1 MKNMFNAKKG
11 NAVRKDADNESTM
24 ALMELKKQTKKR
36 NRMIIGIVL
45 VLLLGVGAMIW
56 RIPGLRGNSDAVQRA
71 SKQMEE
77 NKYTEAIATLTKEID
92 VKKDDPDLYLNRSI
106 VYLTRARKEGGA
118 SKSQDYA
125 RAKEDAEKALKM
137 SGGSISARMQLVRIK
152 TGNRS
157 TTASNSEDEEKVAA
171 RNAYA
176 DFCSENDISQ
186 GQRYAG
192 VGAIDINQDD
202 VPEYLMID
210 THPGTVKIAS
220 YRENKLWKVPLTEDM
235 SNVSL
240 NDPFTL
246 AVSKDSSKIAFSKIT
261 WSGSSMTSG
270 EEVFRVYVYTFDKN
284 SGFKL
289 DESKKIAHENND
301 GLDKKYYKKVLGE
314 GYYTISPNGENTET
328 GKYYQIEFPMRQDD
342 ESDSITMS
350 SDSVYYKYS
359 TYLKSYGINIYNPEE
374 KTYDDWKEA
383 YIDYFSQE
391 ENTSHLMMGTKIAIQ
406 DLNGDGIPEIL
417 AKYDNEGGSISGNGG
432 IIYTFA
438 NHHILTLGEYLYSDP
453 GTDACISKVGE
464 NEYILRGK
472 NGAEDEGSPYNA
484 LPWVDYRVSITSAG
498 FQIKEMVQ
506 QGVEIEDLDIYK
518 PCLINWQMANR
529 KKTTQKEKEMHNE
542 GTDIKWSKRIKNEG
556 SNVSDYIKANL

>member
-1 MKNMFNAKKG
+1 MKNVFNAKKG
-11 NAVRKDADNESTM
+11 NTVRKDADNESTM
-24 ALMELKKQTKKR
+24 ALMKLKKQTKKR

-45 VLLLGVGAMIW
+45 VLLLGMGAMIW

-71 SKQMEE
+71 AKQMEE

-125 RAKEDAEKALKM
+125 RAKEDAEKALEM
-137 SGGSISARMQLVRIK
+137 SGGNISARMQLVRIK

-157 TTASNSEDEEKVAA
+157 TTALNSEDEEKVAA

-186 GQRYAG
+186 GQAYAG
-192 VGAIDINQDD
+192 VGAIDINQDN

-220 YRENKLWKVPLTEDM
+220 YRENKLWEVPLTEDM

-240 NDPFTL
+240 YDPFTL
-246 AVSKDSSKIAFSKIT
+246 AVSKDSSKIAFSKVT
-261 WSGSSMTSG
+261 WGDSSL
-270 EEVFRVYVYTFDKN
+270 VYVYTFDKN

-289 DESKKIAHENND
+289 DESKKIVNENND
-301 GLDKKYYKKVLGE
+301 DFDKKYLKKVLGE

-328 GKYYQIEFPMRQDD
+328 SKYYQIAFPIRQDD
-342 ESDSITMS
+342 ESDSSTMS

-359 TYLKSYGINIYNPEE
+359 TYLKSYGINIYDPEE

-391 ENTSHLMMGTKIAIQ
+391 ENTSRLMMGTKIAIQ

-417 AKYDNEGGSISGNGG
+417 IKYDNEGGSVSGNGG

-438 NHHILTLGEYLYSDP
+438 NHHILTLGERLYSDP

-464 NEYILRGK
+464 NEYILRGQ
-472 NGAEDEGSPYNA
+472 NGAEDEPSFVNTS
-484 LPWVDYRVSITSAG
+484 PWVDYRVSITSAG

-506 QGVEIEDLDIYK
+506 QGVEIEDLDIHK

-529 KKTTQKEKEMHNE
+529 KETTQKEKGMHNE

-556 SNVSDYIKANL
+556 SNVLDYIKANL

>member
-1 MKNMFNAKKG
+1 MKNVFNAKKK

-24 ALMELKKQTKKR
+24 ALMELKKQIKKR

-71 SKQMEE
+71 AKQMEE

-125 RAKEDAEKALKM
+125 RAKEDAEKALEM

-186 GQRYAG
+186 GQAYAG

-220 YRENKLWKVPLTEDM
+220 YRENKLWEVPLTEDM

-240 NDPFTL
+240 YDPFTL
-246 AVSKDSSKIAFSKIT
+246 AVSKDSSKIAFSKVT
-261 WSGSSMTSG
+261 WGDLSL
-270 EEVFRVYVYTFDKN
+270 VYVYTFDKN

-289 DESKKIAHENND
+289 DESKKIVNENND
-301 GLDKKYYKKVLGE
+301 DFDKKYLKKVLGE

-328 GKYYQIEFPMRQDD
+328 GKYYQIAFPIRQDN
-342 ESDSITMS
+342 ESDSSTMS

-359 TYLKSYGINIYNPEE
+359 TYLKSYGINIYDPEE

-391 ENTSHLMMGTKIAIQ
+391 ENTSRLMMGTKIAIQ

-417 AKYDNEGGSISGNGG
+417 IKYDNEGGSVSGNGG

-438 NHHILTLGEYLYSDP
+438 NHHILTLGERLYSDP
-453 GTDACISKVGE
+453 GTSVCISKVGE
-464 NEYILRGK
+464 NEYILRGQ
-472 NGAEDEGSPYNA
+472 NGAEIENSFVNTS
-484 LPWVDYRVSITSAG
+484 PWVDYRVSITSAG

-506 QGVEIEDLDIYK
+506 QGVEIEDLDIHT
-518 PCLINWQMANR
+518 PCLINWQMSNR
-529 KKTTQKEKEMHNE
+529 KETTQKEKEMYNE

>member
-71 SKQMEE
+71 AKQMEE

-176 DFCSENDISQ
+176 DFCSENDIS
-186 GQRYAG
+186 REEYFATAYAYMG
-192 VGAIDINQDD
+192 GIDTNQDD
-202 VPEYLMID
+202 VPEYLMISK
-210 THPGTVKIAS
+210 TPGTVKIAS
-220 YRENKLWKVPLTEDM
+220 YRESKLWEVPLTKTEKLCNQD
-235 SNVSL
+235 SVIS
-240 NDPFTL
+240 L
-246 AVSKDSSKIAFSKIT
+246 AVSKDNSKVTYINSSYNNN
-261 WSGSSMTSG
+261 GSIYYMNT
-270 EEVFRVYVYTFDKN
+270 FNFDKN
-284 SGFKL
+284 EGFVSDQTKTFQGEMEDVTADAEAYL
-289 DESKKIAHENND
+289 KKI
-301 GLDKKYYKKVLGE
+301 LGE
-314 GYYTISPNGENTET
+314 GYYTISPNDENTEVT
-328 GKYYQIEFPMRQDD
+328 KNFSFECSIKHPGEDD
-342 ESDSITMS
+342 LGNQGEA
-350 SDSVYYKYS
+350 YYKYS
-359 TYLKSYGINIYNPEE
+359 TYLKSYGINIYDPEE

-383 YIDYFSQE
+383 YIDYFSNE
-391 ENTSHLMMGTKIAIQ
+391 EHCRAIGRNASVSIQ
-406 DLNGDGIPEIL
+406 DLNEDGIPEIL
-417 AKYDNEGGSISGNGG
+417 IKYDDGEFEKNDGE
-432 IIYTFA
+432 IYTFA
-438 NHHILTLGEYLYSDP
+438 NHRVQSFDP
-453 GTDACISKVGE
+453 GTQWKSEKVECMSKEKDNTIVFRGARFLDNGFNYE
-464 NEYILRGK
+464 FPRVEYRLEVTK
-472 NGAEDEGSPYNA
+472 S
-484 LPWVDYRVSITSAG
+484 G
-498 FQIKEMVQ
+498 FFVKEMVECQ
-506 QGVEIEDLDIYK
+506 FSDEPDESKQF
-518 PCLINWQMANR
+518 INWEIAPYDEVKDRVNELDR
-529 KKTTQKEKEMHNE
+529 IKEN
-542 GTDIKWSKRIKNEG
+542 IKWSKRIKNEG

>member
-1 MKNMFNAKKG
+1 MKNVFNAKKK

-24 ALMELKKQTKKR
+24 ALMELKKQIKKR

-71 SKQMEE
+71 AKQMEE

-125 RAKEDAEKALKM
+125 RAKEDAEKALEM

-186 GQRYAG
+186 GQAYAG

-220 YRENKLWKVPLTEDM
+220 YRENKLWEVPLTEDM

-240 NDPFTL
+240 YDPFTL
-246 AVSKDSSKIAFSKIT
+246 AVSKDSSKIAFSKVT
-261 WSGSSMTSG
+261 WGDLSL
-270 EEVFRVYVYTFDKN
+270 VYVYTFDKN

-289 DESKKIAHENND
+289 DESKKIVNENND
-301 GLDKKYYKKVLGE
+301 DFDKKYLKKVLGE

-328 GKYYQIEFPMRQDD
+328 GKYYQIAFPIRQDD
-342 ESDSITMS
+342 ESDSSTMS

-359 TYLKSYGINIYNPEE
+359 TYLKSYGINIYDPEE

-391 ENTSHLMMGTKIAIQ
+391 ENTSRLMMGTKIAIQ

-417 AKYDNEGGSISGNGG
+417 IKYDNEGGSVSGNGG

-438 NHHILTLGEYLYSDP
+438 NHHILTLGERLYSDP
-453 GTDACISKVGE
+453 GTSVCISKVGE
-464 NEYILRGK
+464 NEYILCGQ
-472 NGAEDEGSPYNA
+472 NGAEDENSFVNTS
-484 LPWVDYRVSITSAG
+484 PWVDYRVSITSAG

-506 QGVEIEDLDIYK
+506 QGVEIEDLDIHT
-518 PCLINWQMANR
+518 PCLINWQMSNR
-529 KKTTQKEKEMHNE
+529 KETTQKEKEMYNE

>member
-71 SKQMEE
+71 AKQMEE

-137 SGGSISARMQLVRIK
+137 SGGSISARVQLVRIR

-157 TTASNSEDEEKVAA
+157 TTASNSEDEEKVSA

-176 DFCSENDISQ
+176 DFCSENDIS
-186 GQRYAG
+186 REMKTAVANAYVG
-192 VGAIDINQDD
+192 VLDANQDD
-202 VPEYLMID
+202 VPEYLVICKR
-210 THPGTVKIAS
+210 PGTVKIAS
-220 YRENKLWKVPLTEDM
+220 YRENKLWEVPLSEDI
-235 SNVSL
+235 SECGL
-240 NDPFTL
+240 GDLFTIG
-246 AVSKDSSKIAFSKIT
+246 VSKDSSKV
-261 WSGSSMTSG
+261 
-270 EEVFRVYVYTFDKN
+270 VFNRNKWTRTDVGDETQVDFMYVYTFDKN

-289 DESKKIAHENND
+289 DESKKIAHESND
-301 GLDKKYYKKVLGE
+301 DLDKKYLKKILGE
-314 GYYTISPNGENTET
+314 GYYTLSSNNENTEVT
-328 GKYYQIEFPMRQDD
+328 KNFSFECSIKHPGEDD
-342 ESDSITMS
+342 LGNQGEA
-350 SDSVYYKYS
+350 YYKYS
-359 TYLKSYGINIYNPEE
+359 TYLKSYGINIYDPEE

-383 YIDYFSQE
+383 YIDYFSNE
-391 ENTSHLMMGTKIAIQ
+391 EHCRAIGRNASVSIQ
-406 DLNGDGIPEIL
+406 DLNEDGIPEIL
-417 AKYDNEGGSISGNGG
+417 IKYDDGEFEKNDGE
-432 IIYTFA
+432 IYTFA
-438 NHHILTLGEYLYSDP
+438 NHRVQSFDP
-453 GTDACISKVGE
+453 GTQWKSEKVECMSKEKDNTIVFRGARFLDNGFNYE
-464 NEYILRGK
+464 FPRVEYRLEVTK
-472 NGAEDEGSPYNA
+472 S
-484 LPWVDYRVSITSAG
+484 G
-498 FQIKEMVQ
+498 FFVKEMVECQ
-506 QGVEIEDLDIYK
+506 FSDEPDESKQF
-518 PCLINWQMANR
+518 INWEIAPYDEVKDRVNELDR
-529 KKTTQKEKEMHNE
+529 IKEN
-542 GTDIKWSKRIKNEG
+542 IKWSKRIKNEG

>member
-1 MKNMFNAKKG
+1 MKNVFNAKKG
-11 NAVRKDADNESTM
+11 NTVRKDADNESTM
-24 ALMELKKQTKKR
+24 ALMKLKKQTKKR

-45 VLLLGVGAMIW
+45 VLLLGMGAMIW

-71 SKQMEE
+71 AKQMEE

-125 RAKEDAEKALKM
+125 RAKEDAEKALEM
-137 SGGSISARMQLVRIK
+137 SGGNISARMQLVRIK
-152 TGNRS
+152 TGNHS
-157 TTASNSEDEEKVAA
+157 TTASNSEDEEKVDA

-176 DFCSENDISQ
+176 DFCSENDILQ
-186 GQRYAG
+186 GQAYAG
-192 VGAIDINQDD
+192 VGAIDINQDN

-220 YRENKLWKVPLTEDM
+220 YRENKLWEVPLTEDM

-240 NDPFTL
+240 YDPFTL
-246 AVSKDSSKIAFSKIT
+246 AVSKDSSKIAFSKVT
-261 WSGSSMTSG
+261 WGDLSL
-270 EEVFRVYVYTFDKN
+270 VYVYTFDKN

-289 DESKKIAHENND
+289 DESKKIVNENND
-301 GLDKKYYKKVLGE
+301 DFDKKYLKKVLGE

-328 GKYYQIEFPMRQDD
+328 GKYYQIAFPIRQDD
-342 ESDSITMS
+342 ESDSSTMS

-359 TYLKSYGINIYNPEE
+359 TYLKSYGINIYDPEE

-391 ENTSHLMMGTKIAIQ
+391 ENTSRLMMGTKIAIQ

-417 AKYDNEGGSISGNGG
+417 IKYDNEGGSVSGNGG

-438 NHHILTLGEYLYSDP
+438 NHHILTLGERLYSDP
-453 GTDACISKVGE
+453 GTSVCISKVGE
-464 NEYILRGK
+464 NEYILRGQ
-472 NGAEDEGSPYNA
+472 NGAEIENSFVNTS
-484 LPWVDYRVSITSAG
+484 PWVDYRVSITSAG

-506 QGVEIEDLDIYK
+506 QGVEIEDLDIHT

-529 KKTTQKEKEMHNE
+529 KETTQKEKEMYNE

>member
-1 MKNMFNAKKG
+1 MKNVFNAKKG
-11 NAVRKDADNESTM
+11 NTVRKDADNESTM
-24 ALMELKKQTKKR
+24 ALMKLKKQTKKR

-45 VLLLGVGAMIW
+45 ALLLGMGAMIW

-71 SKQMEE
+71 AKQMEE

-125 RAKEDAEKALKM
+125 RAKEDAEKALEM
-137 SGGSISARMQLVRIK
+137 SGGNISARMQLVRIK

-157 TTASNSEDEEKVAA
+157 TTALNSEDEEKVAA

-186 GQRYAG
+186 GQAYAG
-192 VGAIDINQDD
+192 VGAIDINQDN

-220 YRENKLWKVPLTEDM
+220 YRENKLWEVPLTEDM

-240 NDPFTL
+240 YDPFTL
-246 AVSKDSSKIAFSKIT
+246 AVSKDSSKIAFSKVT
-261 WSGSSMTSG
+261 WGDSSL
-270 EEVFRVYVYTFDKN
+270 VYVYTFDKN

-289 DESKKIAHENND
+289 DESKKIVNENND
-301 GLDKKYYKKVLGE
+301 DFDKKYLKKVLGE

-328 GKYYQIEFPMRQDD
+328 SKYYQIAFPIRQDD
-342 ESDSITMS
+342 ESDSSTMS

-359 TYLKSYGINIYNPEE
+359 TYLKSYGINIYDPEE

-391 ENTSHLMMGTKIAIQ
+391 ENTSRLMMGTKIAIQ

-417 AKYDNEGGSISGNGG
+417 IKYDNEGGSVSGNGG

-438 NHHILTLGEYLYSDP
+438 NHHILTLGERLYSDP

-464 NEYILRGK
+464 NEYILRGQ
-472 NGAEDEGSPYNA
+472 NGAEDEPSFVNTS
-484 LPWVDYRVSITSAG
+484 PWVDYRVSITSAG

-529 KKTTQKEKEMHNE
+529 KETTQKEKGMHNE
-542 GTDIKWSKRIKNEG
+542 GTDIKWSKRIKNKG
-556 SNVSDYIKANL
+556 SNVLDYIKANL

>member
-176 DFCSENDISQ
+176 DFCSENDIS
-186 GQRYAG
+186 REEYFATAYAY
-192 VGAIDINQDD
+192 VGGIDTNQDD
-202 VPEYLMID
+202 VPEYLMISK
-210 THPGTVKIAS
+210 TPGTVKIAS
-220 YRENKLWKVPLTEDM
+220 YRESKLWEVPLTKTEKLCNQD
-235 SNVSL
+235 SVIS
-240 NDPFTL
+240 L
-246 AVSKDSSKIAFSKIT
+246 AVSKDNSKVTYINSSYNNN
-261 WSGSSMTSG
+261 GSIYYMNT
-270 EEVFRVYVYTFDKN
+270 FNFDKN
-284 SGFKL
+284 EGFVSDQTKTFQGEMEDVTADAEAYL
-289 DESKKIAHENND
+289 KKI
-301 GLDKKYYKKVLGE
+301 LGE
-314 GYYTISPNGENTET
+314 GYYTISPNDENTEVT
-328 GKYYQIEFPMRQDD
+328 KNFSFECSTKHSGEDDLGKQGEA
-342 ESDSITMS
+342 
-350 SDSVYYKYS
+350 YYKYS

>member
-1 MKNMFNAKKG
+1 MKNVFNAKKK

-71 SKQMEE
+71 AKQMEE

-125 RAKEDAEKALKM
+125 RAKEDAEKALEM

-186 GQRYAG
+186 GQAYAG

-220 YRENKLWKVPLTEDM
+220 YRENKLWEVPLTEDM

-240 NDPFTL
+240 YDPFTL
-246 AVSKDSSKIAFSKIT
+246 AVSKDSSKIAFSKVT
-261 WSGSSMTSG
+261 WGDLSL
-270 EEVFRVYVYTFDKN
+270 VYVYTFDKN

-289 DESKKIAHENND
+289 DESKKIVNENND
-301 GLDKKYYKKVLGE
+301 DFDKKYLKKVLGE

-328 GKYYQIEFPMRQDD
+328 GKYYQIAFPIRQDD
-342 ESDSITMS
+342 ESDSSTMS

-359 TYLKSYGINIYNPEE
+359 TYLKSYGINIYDPEE

-391 ENTSHLMMGTKIAIQ
+391 ENTSRLMMGTKIAIQ

-417 AKYDNEGGSISGNGG
+417 IKYDNEGGSVSGNGG

-438 NHHILTLGEYLYSDP
+438 NHHILTLGERLYSDP
-453 GTDACISKVGE
+453 GTSVCISKVGE
-464 NEYILRGK
+464 NEYILRGQ
-472 NGAEDEGSPYNA
+472 NGAEIENSFVNTS
-484 LPWVDYRVSITSAG
+484 PWVDYRVSITSAG

-506 QGVEIEDLDIYK
+506 QGVEIEDLDIHT

-529 KKTTQKEKEMHNE
+529 KETTQKEKEMYNE

>member
-1 MKNMFNAKKG
+1 MKNVFNAKKK
-11 NAVRKDADNESTM
+11 NTVRKDADNESTM
-24 ALMELKKQTKKR
+24 ALMELKKQIKKR

-71 SKQMEE
+71 AKQMEE

-125 RAKEDAEKALKM
+125 RAKEDAEKALEM

-186 GQRYAG
+186 GQAYAG

-202 VPEYLMID
+202 VLEYLMID

-220 YRENKLWKVPLTEDM
+220 YRENKLWEVPLTEDM

-240 NDPFTL
+240 CDPFTL
-246 AVSKDSSKIAFSKIT
+246 AVSKDSSKIAFSKVT
-261 WSGSSMTSG
+261 WGDLSL
-270 EEVFRVYVYTFDKN
+270 VYVYTFDKN

-289 DESKKIAHENND
+289 DESKKIVNENND
-301 GLDKKYYKKVLGE
+301 DFDKKYLKKVLGE

-328 GKYYQIEFPMRQDD
+328 GKYYQIAFPIRQDD
-342 ESDSITMS
+342 ESDSSTMS

-359 TYLKSYGINIYNPEE
+359 TYLKSYGINIYDPEE

-391 ENTSHLMMGTKIAIQ
+391 ENTSRLMMGTKIAIQ

-417 AKYDNEGGSISGNGG
+417 IKYDNEGGSVSGNGG

-438 NHHILTLGEYLYSDP
+438 NHHILTLGERLYSDP
-453 GTDACISKVGE
+453 GTSVCISKVGE
-464 NEYILRGK
+464 NEYILRGQ
-472 NGAEDEGSPYNA
+472 NGAEIENSFVNTS
-484 LPWVDYRVSITSAG
+484 PWVDYRVSITSAG

-506 QGVEIEDLDIYK
+506 QGVEIEDLDIHT
-518 PCLINWQMANR
+518 PCLINWQMSNR
-529 KKTTQKEKEMHNE
+529 KETTQKEKEMYNE

>member
-1 MKNMFNAKKG
+1 MKNVFNAKKG
-11 NAVRKDADNESTM
+11 NTVRKDADNESTM
-24 ALMELKKQTKKR
+24 ALMKLKKQTKKR

-45 VLLLGVGAMIW
+45 VLLLGMGAMIW

-71 SKQMEE
+71 AKQMEE

-125 RAKEDAEKALKM
+125 RAKEDAEKALEM
-137 SGGSISARMQLVRIK
+137 SGGNISARMQLVRIK

-157 TTASNSEDEEKVAA
+157 TTALNSEDEEKVAA

-186 GQRYAG
+186 GQAYAG
-192 VGAIDINQDD
+192 VGAIDINQDN

-220 YRENKLWKVPLTEDM
+220 YRENKLWEVPLTEDM

-240 NDPFTL
+240 YDPFTL
-246 AVSKDSSKIAFSKIT
+246 AVSKDSSKIAFSKVT
-261 WSGSSMTSG
+261 WGDSSL
-270 EEVFRVYVYTFDKN
+270 VYVYTFDKN

-289 DESKKIAHENND
+289 DESKKIVNENND
-301 GLDKKYYKKVLGE
+301 DFDKKYLKKVLGE

-328 GKYYQIEFPMRQDD
+328 SKYYQIAFPIRQDD
-342 ESDSITMS
+342 ESDSSTMS

-359 TYLKSYGINIYNPEE
+359 TYLKSYGINIYDPEE

-391 ENTSHLMMGTKIAIQ
+391 ENTSRLMMGTKIAIQ

-417 AKYDNEGGSISGNGG
+417 IKYDNEGGSVSGNGG

-438 NHHILTLGEYLYSDP
+438 NHHILTLGERLYSDP

-464 NEYILRGK
+464 NEYILRGQ
-472 NGAEDEGSPYNA
+472 NGAEDEPSFVNTS
-484 LPWVDYRVSITSAG
+484 PWVDYRVSITSAG

-529 KKTTQKEKEMHNE
+529 KETTQKEKGMHNE

-556 SNVSDYIKANL
+556 SNVLDYIKANL

>member
-1 MKNMFNAKKG
+1 MKNVFNAKKK

-24 ALMELKKQTKKR
+24 ALMELKKQIKKR

-71 SKQMEE
+71 AKQMEE

-125 RAKEDAEKALKM
+125 RAKEDAEKALEM

-186 GQRYAG
+186 GQAYAG

-220 YRENKLWKVPLTEDM
+220 YRENKLWEVPLTEDM

-240 NDPFTL
+240 CDPFTL
-246 AVSKDSSKIAFSKIT
+246 AVSKDSSKIAFSKVT
-261 WSGSSMTSG
+261 WGDLSL
-270 EEVFRVYVYTFDKN
+270 VYVYTFDKN

-289 DESKKIAHENND
+289 DESKKIVNENND
-301 GLDKKYYKKVLGE
+301 DFDKKHLKKVLGE

-328 GKYYQIEFPMRQDD
+328 GKYYQIAFPIRQDD
-342 ESDSITMS
+342 ESDSSTMS

-359 TYLKSYGINIYNPEE
+359 TYLKSYGINIYDPEE

-391 ENTSHLMMGTKIAIQ
+391 ENTSRLMMGTKIAIQ

-417 AKYDNEGGSISGNGG
+417 IKYDNEGGSVSGNGG

-438 NHHILTLGEYLYSDP
+438 NHHILTLGERLYSDP
-453 GTDACISKVGE
+453 GTSVCISKVGK
-464 NEYILRGK
+464 NEYILRGQ
-472 NGAEDEGSPYNA
+472 NGAEIENSFVNTS
-484 LPWVDYRVSITSAG
+484 PWVDYRVSITSAG

-506 QGVEIEDLDIYK
+506 QGVEIEDLDIHT
-518 PCLINWQMANR
+518 PCLINWQMSNR
-529 KKTTQKEKEMHNE
+529 KETTQKEKEMYNE
-542 GTDIKWSKRIKNEG
+542 GTDIKWSKRIKNEE

>member
-1 MKNMFNAKKG
+1 MKNVFNAKKG

-71 SKQMEE
+71 AKQMEE

-118 SKSQDYA
+118 SKSQDYV

-186 GQRYAG
+186 GQAYAG

-220 YRENKLWKVPLTEDM
+220 YRENKLWEVPLTEDM

-240 NDPFTL
+240 YDPFTL
-246 AVSKDSSKIAFSKIT
+246 AVSKDSSKIAFSKVT
-261 WSGSSMTSG
+261 WGDLSL
-270 EEVFRVYVYTFDKN
+270 VYVYTFDKN

-289 DESKKIAHENND
+289 DESKKIVNENND
-301 GLDKKYYKKVLGE
+301 DFDKKYLKKVLGE

-328 GKYYQIEFPMRQDD
+328 GKYYQIAFPIRQDD
-342 ESDSITMS
+342 ESDSSTMS

-359 TYLKSYGINIYNPEE
+359 TYLKSYGINIYDPEE

-391 ENTSHLMMGTKIAIQ
+391 ENTSRLMMGTKIAIQ

-417 AKYDNEGGSISGNGG
+417 IKYDNEGGSVSGNGG

-438 NHHILTLGEYLYSDP
+438 NHHILTLGERLYSDP
-453 GTDACISKVGE
+453 GTSVCISKVGE
-464 NEYILRGK
+464 NEYILRGQ
-472 NGAEDEGSPYNA
+472 NGAEIENSFVNTS
-484 LPWVDYRVSITSAG
+484 PWVDYRVSITSAG

-506 QGVEIEDLDIYK
+506 QGVEIEDLDIHT
-518 PCLINWQMANR
+518 PCLINWQMSNR
-529 KKTTQKEKEMHNE
+529 KETTQKEKEMYNE

>member
-71 SKQMEE
+71 AKQMEE

-92 VKKDDPDLYLNRSI
+92 VKKDNPDLYLNRSI

-176 DFCSENDISQ
+176 DFCSENDIS
-186 GQRYAG
+186 REEYFATAYAY
-192 VGAIDINQDD
+192 VGGIDTNQDD
-202 VPEYLMID
+202 VPEYLMISK
-210 THPGTVKIAS
+210 TPGTVKIAS
-220 YRENKLWKVPLTEDM
+220 YRESKLWEVPLTKTEKLCNQD
-235 SNVSL
+235 SVIS
-240 NDPFTL
+240 L
-246 AVSKDSSKIAFSKIT
+246 AVSKDNSKVTYINSSYNNN
-261 WSGSSMTSG
+261 GSIYYMNT
-270 EEVFRVYVYTFDKN
+270 FNFDKN
-284 SGFKL
+284 EGFVSDQTKTFQGEMEDVTADAEAYL
-289 DESKKIAHENND
+289 KKI
-301 GLDKKYYKKVLGE
+301 LGE
-314 GYYTISPNGENTET
+314 GYYTISPNDENTEVT
-328 GKYYQIEFPMRQDD
+328 KNFSFECSIKHPGEDD
-342 ESDSITMS
+342 LGNQGEA
-350 SDSVYYKYS
+350 YYKYS
-359 TYLKSYGINIYNPEE
+359 TYLKSYGINIYDPEE

-383 YIDYFSQE
+383 YIDYFSNE
-391 ENTSHLMMGTKIAIQ
+391 EHCRAIGRNASVSIQ
-406 DLNGDGIPEIL
+406 DLNEDGIPEIL
-417 AKYDNEGGSISGNGG
+417 IKYDDGEFEKNDGE
-432 IIYTFA
+432 IYTFA
-438 NHHILTLGEYLYSDP
+438 NHRVQSFDP
-453 GTDACISKVGE
+453 GTQWKSEKVECMSKEKDNTIVFRGARFLDNGFNYE
-464 NEYILRGK
+464 FPRVEYRLEVTK
-472 NGAEDEGSPYNA
+472 S
-484 LPWVDYRVSITSAG
+484 G
-498 FQIKEMVQ
+498 FFVKEMVECQ
-506 QGVEIEDLDIYK
+506 FSDEPDESKQF
-518 PCLINWQMANR
+518 INWEIAPYDEVKDRVNELDR
-529 KKTTQKEKEMHNE
+529 IKEN
-542 GTDIKWSKRIKNEG
+542 IKWSKRIKNEG

>member
-1 MKNMFNAKKG
+1 MKNVFNAKKK

-24 ALMELKKQTKKR
+24 ALMELKKQIKKR

-45 VLLLGVGAMIW
+45 VLLLGVGAIIW

-71 SKQMEE
+71 AKQMEE

-125 RAKEDAEKALKM
+125 RAKEDAEKALEM

-186 GQRYAG
+186 GQAYAG

-220 YRENKLWKVPLTEDM
+220 YRENKLWEVPLTEDM

-240 NDPFTL
+240 YDPFTL
-246 AVSKDSSKIAFSKIT
+246 AVSKDSSKIAFSKVT
-261 WSGSSMTSG
+261 WGDLSL
-270 EEVFRVYVYTFDKN
+270 VYVYTFDKN

-289 DESKKIAHENND
+289 DESKKIVNENND
-301 GLDKKYYKKVLGE
+301 DFDKKYLKKVLGE

-328 GKYYQIEFPMRQDD
+328 GKYYQIAFPIRQDD
-342 ESDSITMS
+342 ESDSSTMS

-359 TYLKSYGINIYNPEE
+359 TYLKSYGINIYDPEE

-391 ENTSHLMMGTKIAIQ
+391 ENTSRLMMGTKIAIQ

-417 AKYDNEGGSISGNGG
+417 IKYDNEGGSVSGNGG

-438 NHHILTLGEYLYSDP
+438 NHHILTLGERLYSDP
-453 GTDACISKVGE
+453 GTSVCISKVGE
-464 NEYILRGK
+464 NEYILCGQ
-472 NGAEDEGSPYNA
+472 NGAEDENSFVNTS
-484 LPWVDYRVSITSAG
+484 PWVDYRVSITPAG

-506 QGVEIEDLDIYK
+506 QGVEIEDLDIHT
-518 PCLINWQMANR
+518 PSLINWQMANR
-529 KKTTQKEKEMHNE
+529 KETTQKEKEMHNE

-556 SNVSDYIKANL
+556 SNVLDYIKANL

>member
-1 MKNMFNAKKG
+1 MKNVFNAKKG
-11 NAVRKDADNESTM
+11 NTVRKDADNESTM
-24 ALMELKKQTKKR
+24 ALMKLKKQTKKR

-45 VLLLGVGAMIW
+45 VLLLGMGAMIW

-71 SKQMEE
+71 AKQMEE

-125 RAKEDAEKALKM
+125 RAKEDAEKALEM
-137 SGGSISARMQLVRIK
+137 SGGNISARMQLVRIK
-152 TGNRS
+152 TGNHS

-176 DFCSENDISQ
+176 DFCSENDILQ
-186 GQRYAG
+186 GQAYAG
-192 VGAIDINQDD
+192 VGAIDINQDN

-220 YRENKLWKVPLTEDM
+220 YRENKLWEVPLTEDM

-240 NDPFTL
+240 YDPFTL
-246 AVSKDSSKIAFSKIT
+246 AVSKDSSKIAFSKVT
-261 WSGSSMTSG
+261 WGDLSL
-270 EEVFRVYVYTFDKN
+270 VYVYTFDKN

-289 DESKKIAHENND
+289 DESKKIVNENND
-301 GLDKKYYKKVLGE
+301 DFDKKYLKKVLGE

-328 GKYYQIEFPMRQDD
+328 GKYYQIAFPIRQDD
-342 ESDSITMS
+342 ESDSSTMS

-359 TYLKSYGINIYNPEE
+359 TYLKSYGINIYDPEE

-391 ENTSHLMMGTKIAIQ
+391 ENTSRLMMGTKIAIQ

-417 AKYDNEGGSISGNGG
+417 IKYDNEGGSVSGNGG

-438 NHHILTLGEYLYSDP
+438 NHHILTLGERLYSDP
-453 GTDACISKVGE
+453 GTSVCISKVGE
-464 NEYILRGK
+464 NEYILRGQ
-472 NGAEDEGSPYNA
+472 NGAEIENSFVNTSPWA
-484 LPWVDYRVSITSAG
+484 DYRVSITSAG

-506 QGVEIEDLDIYK
+506 QGVEIEDLDIHT
-518 PCLINWQMANR
+518 PCLINWQMSNR
-529 KKTTQKEKEMHNE
+529 KETTQKEKEMYNE

>member
-1 MKNMFNAKKG
+1 MKNVFNAKKK
-11 NAVRKDADNESTM
+11 NDVRKDADNESTM

-71 SKQMEE
+71 AKQMEE

-125 RAKEDAEKALKM
+125 RAKEDAEKTLEM
-137 SGGSISARMQLVRIK
+137 SGGNISARMQLVRIK
-152 TGNRS
+152 TGNHS

-176 DFCSENDISQ
+176 DFCSENDILQ
-186 GQRYAG
+186 GQAYAG
-192 VGAIDINQDD
+192 VGAIDINQDN

-220 YRENKLWKVPLTEDM
+220 YRENKLWEVPLTEDM

-240 NDPFTL
+240 YDPFTL
-246 AVSKDSSKIAFSKIT
+246 AVSKDSSKIAFSKVT
-261 WSGSSMTSG
+261 WGDLSL
-270 EEVFRVYVYTFDKN
+270 VYVYTFDKN

-289 DESKKIAHENND
+289 DESKKIVNENND
-301 GLDKKYYKKVLGE
+301 DFDKKYLKKVLGE

-328 GKYYQIEFPMRQDD
+328 GKYYQIAFPIRQDD
-342 ESDSITMS
+342 ESDSSTMS

-359 TYLKSYGINIYNPEE
+359 TYLKSYGINIYDPEE

-391 ENTSHLMMGTKIAIQ
+391 ENTSRLMMGTKIAIQ

-417 AKYDNEGGSISGNGG
+417 IKYDNEGGSVSGNGG

-438 NHHILTLGEYLYSDP
+438 NHHILTLGERLYSDP
-453 GTDACISKVGE
+453 GTSVCISKVGE
-464 NEYILRGK
+464 NEYILRGQ
-472 NGAEDEGSPYNA
+472 NGAEIENSFVNTS
-484 LPWVDYRVSITSAG
+484 PWVDYRISITSAG

-506 QGVEIEDLDIYK
+506 QGVEIEDLDIHT
-518 PCLINWQMANR
+518 PCLINWQMSNR
-529 KKTTQKEKEMHNE
+529 KETTQKEKEMYNE

>member
-71 SKQMEE
+71 AKQMEE

-176 DFCSENDISQ
+176 DFCSENDIS
-186 GQRYAG
+186 REEYFATAYAY
-192 VGAIDINQDD
+192 VGGIDTNQDD
-202 VPEYLMID
+202 VPEYLMISK
-210 THPGTVKIAS
+210 TPGTVKIAS
-220 YRENKLWKVPLTEDM
+220 YRESKLWEVPLTKTEKLCNQD
-235 SNVSL
+235 SVIS
-240 NDPFTL
+240 L
-246 AVSKDSSKIAFSKIT
+246 AVSKDNSKVTYINSSYNNN
-261 WSGSSMTSG
+261 GSIYYMNT
-270 EEVFRVYVYTFDKN
+270 FNFDKN
-284 SGFKL
+284 EGFVSDQTKTFQGEMEDVTADAEAYL
-289 DESKKIAHENND
+289 KKI
-301 GLDKKYYKKVLGE
+301 LGE
-314 GYYTISPNGENTET
+314 GYYTISPNDENTEVT
-328 GKYYQIEFPMRQDD
+328 KNFSFECSIKHPGEDD
-342 ESDSITMS
+342 LGNQGEA
-350 SDSVYYKYS
+350 YYKYS

-383 YIDYFSQE
+383 YIDYFSNE
-391 ENTSHLMMGTKIAIQ
+391 EHCRAIGRNASVSIQ
-406 DLNGDGIPEIL
+406 DLNEDGIPEIL
-417 AKYDNEGGSISGNGG
+417 IKYDDGEFEKNDGE
-432 IIYTFA
+432 IYTFA
-438 NHHILTLGEYLYSDP
+438 NHRVQSFDP
-453 GTDACISKVGE
+453 GTQWKSEKVECMSKEKDNTIVFRGARFLDNGFNYE
-464 NEYILRGK
+464 FPRVEYRLEVTK
-472 NGAEDEGSPYNA
+472 S
-484 LPWVDYRVSITSAG
+484 G
-498 FQIKEMVQ
+498 FFVKEMVECQ
-506 QGVEIEDLDIYK
+506 FSDEPDESKQF
-518 PCLINWQMANR
+518 INWEIAPYDEVKDRVNELDR
-529 KKTTQKEKEMHNE
+529 IKEN
-542 GTDIKWSKRIKNEG
+542 IKWSKRIKNEG

>member
-71 SKQMEE
+71 AKQMEE

-176 DFCSENDISQ
+176 DFCSENDIS
-186 GQRYAG
+186 REEYFATAYAY
-192 VGAIDINQDD
+192 VGGIDTNQDD
-202 VPEYLMID
+202 VPEYLMISK
-210 THPGTVKIAS
+210 TPGTVKIAS
-220 YRENKLWKVPLTEDM
+220 YRESKLWEVPLTKTEKLCNQD
-235 SNVSL
+235 SVIS
-240 NDPFTL
+240 L
-246 AVSKDSSKIAFSKIT
+246 AVSKDNSKVTYINSSYNNN
-261 WSGSSMTSG
+261 GSIYYMNT
-270 EEVFRVYVYTFDKN
+270 FNFDKN
-284 SGFKL
+284 EGFVSDQTKTFQGEMEDVTADAEAYL
-289 DESKKIAHENND
+289 KKI
-301 GLDKKYYKKVLGE
+301 LGE
-314 GYYTISPNGENTET
+314 GYYTISPNDENTEVT
-328 GKYYQIEFPMRQDD
+328 KNFSFECSTKHSGEDDLGKQGEA
-342 ESDSITMS
+342 
-350 SDSVYYKYS
+350 YYKYS
-359 TYLKSYGINIYNPEE
+359 TYLKSYGINIYDPEE

-383 YIDYFSQE
+383 YIDYFSNE
-391 ENTSHLMMGTKIAIQ
+391 EHCRAIGRNASVSIQ
-406 DLNGDGIPEIL
+406 DLNEDGIPEIL
-417 AKYDNEGGSISGNGG
+417 IKYDDGEFEKNDGE
-432 IIYTFA
+432 IYTFA
-438 NHHILTLGEYLYSDP
+438 NHRVQSFDP
-453 GTDACISKVGE
+453 GTQWKSEKVECMSKEKDNTIVFRGARFLDNGFNYE
-464 NEYILRGK
+464 FPRVEYRLEVTK
-472 NGAEDEGSPYNA
+472 S
-484 LPWVDYRVSITSAG
+484 G
-498 FQIKEMVQ
+498 FFVKEMVECQ
-506 QGVEIEDLDIYK
+506 FSDEPDESKQF
-518 PCLINWQMANR
+518 INWEIAPYDEVKDRVNELDR
-529 KKTTQKEKEMHNE
+529 IKEN
-542 GTDIKWSKRIKNEG
+542 IKWSKRIKNEG

>member
-1 MKNMFNAKKG
+1 
-11 NAVRKDADNESTM
+11 
-24 ALMELKKQTKKR
+24 
-36 NRMIIGIVL
+36 MIIGIVL

-71 SKQMEE
+71 AKQMEE

-137 SGGSISARMQLVRIK
+137 SGGSISAKMQLVRIK

-186 GQRYAG
+186 GQSYAG

-261 WSGSSMTSG
+261 WGDLSL
-270 EEVFRVYVYTFDKN
+270 VYVYTFDKN

-289 DESKKIAHENND
+289 DESKKIVNENND
-301 GLDKKYYKKVLGE
+301 DFDKKYLKKVLGE

-328 GKYYQIEFPMRQDD
+328 GKYYQIAFPIRQDD
-342 ESDSITMS
+342 ESDSSTMS

-359 TYLKSYGINIYNPEE
+359 TYLKSYGINIYDPEE

-391 ENTSHLMMGTKIAIQ
+391 ENTSRLMMGTKIAIQ

-417 AKYDNEGGSISGNGG
+417 IKYDNEGGSVSGNGG

-438 NHHILTLGEYLYSDP
+438 NHHILTLGERLYSDP
-453 GTDACISKVGE
+453 GTSVCISKVGE
-464 NEYILRGK
+464 NEYILRGQ
-472 NGAEDEGSPYNA
+472 NGAEIENSFVNTS
-484 LPWVDYRVSITSAG
+484 PWVDYRVSITSAG

-506 QGVEIEDLDIYK
+506 QGVEIEDLDIHT
-518 PCLINWQMANR
+518 PCLINWQMSNR
-529 KKTTQKEKEMHNE
+529 KETTQKEKEMYNE

>member
-1 MKNMFNAKKG
+1 MKNVFNAKKG
-11 NAVRKDADNESTM
+11 NTVRKDADNESTM
-24 ALMELKKQTKKR
+24 ALMKLKKQTKKR

-45 VLLLGVGAMIW
+45 ALLLGMGAMIW

-71 SKQMEE
+71 AKQMEE

-125 RAKEDAEKALKM
+125 RAKEDAEKALEM
-137 SGGSISARMQLVRIK
+137 SGGNISARMQLVRIK

-157 TTASNSEDEEKVAA
+157 TTALNSEDEEKVAA

-186 GQRYAG
+186 GQAYAG
-192 VGAIDINQDD
+192 VGAIDINQDN

-220 YRENKLWKVPLTEDM
+220 YRENKLWEVPLTEDM

-240 NDPFTL
+240 YDPFTL
-246 AVSKDSSKIAFSKIT
+246 AVSKDSSKIAFSKVT
-261 WSGSSMTSG
+261 WGDSSL
-270 EEVFRVYVYTFDKN
+270 VYVYTFDKN

-289 DESKKIAHENND
+289 DESKKIVNENND
-301 GLDKKYYKKVLGE
+301 DFDKKYLKKVLGE

-328 GKYYQIEFPMRQDD
+328 SKYYQIAFPIRQDD
-342 ESDSITMS
+342 ESDSSTMS

-359 TYLKSYGINIYNPEE
+359 TYLKSYGINIYDPEE

-391 ENTSHLMMGTKIAIQ
+391 ENTSRLMMGTKIAIQ

-417 AKYDNEGGSISGNGG
+417 IKYDNEGGSVSGNGG

-438 NHHILTLGEYLYSDP
+438 NHHILTLGERLYSDP

-464 NEYILRGK
+464 NEYILRGQ
-472 NGAEDEGSPYNA
+472 NGAEDEPSFVNTS
-484 LPWVDYRVSITSAG
+484 PWVDYRVSITSAG

-529 KKTTQKEKEMHNE
+529 KETTQKEKGMHNE

-556 SNVSDYIKANL
+556 SNVLDYIKANL

>member
-1 MKNMFNAKKG
+1 MKNVFNAKKK

-24 ALMELKKQTKKR
+24 ALMELKKQIKKR

-71 SKQMEE
+71 AKQMEE

-125 RAKEDAEKALKM
+125 RAKEDAEKALEM

-186 GQRYAG
+186 GQAYAG

-220 YRENKLWKVPLTEDM
+220 YRENKLWEVPLTEDM

-240 NDPFTL
+240 YDPFTL
-246 AVSKDSSKIAFSKIT
+246 AVSKDSSKIAFSKVT
-261 WSGSSMTSG
+261 WGDLSL
-270 EEVFRVYVYTFDKN
+270 VYVYTFDKN

-289 DESKKIAHENND
+289 DESKKIVNENND
-301 GLDKKYYKKVLGE
+301 DFDKKYLKKVLGE

-328 GKYYQIEFPMRQDD
+328 GKYYQIAFPIRQDD
-342 ESDSITMS
+342 ESDSSTMS

-359 TYLKSYGINIYNPEE
+359 TYLKSYGINIYDPEE

-391 ENTSHLMMGTKIAIQ
+391 ENTSRLMMGTKIAIQ

-417 AKYDNEGGSISGNGG
+417 IKYDNEGGSVSGNGR

-438 NHHILTLGEYLYSDP
+438 NHHILTLGERLYSDP
-453 GTDACISKVGE
+453 GTSVCISKVGE
-464 NEYILRGK
+464 NEYILRGQ
-472 NGAEDEGSPYNA
+472 NGAEIENSFVNTS
-484 LPWVDYRVSITSAG
+484 PWVDYRVSITSAG

-506 QGVEIEDLDIYK
+506 QGVEIEDLDIHT
-518 PCLINWQMANR
+518 PCLINWQMSNR
-529 KKTTQKEKEMHNE
+529 KETTQKEKEMYNE

>member
-1 MKNMFNAKKG
+1 MKNVFNAKKK

-24 ALMELKKQTKKR
+24 ALMELKKQIKKR

-71 SKQMEE
+71 AKQMEE

-125 RAKEDAEKALKM
+125 RAKEDAEKALEM

-186 GQRYAG
+186 GQAYAG

-220 YRENKLWKVPLTEDM
+220 YRENKLWEVPLTEDM

-240 NDPFTL
+240 CDPFTL
-246 AVSKDSSKIAFSKIT
+246 AVSKDSSKIAFSKVT
-261 WSGSSMTSG
+261 WGDLSL
-270 EEVFRVYVYTFDKN
+270 VYVYTFDKN

-289 DESKKIAHENND
+289 DESKKIVNENND
-301 GLDKKYYKKVLGE
+301 DFDKKYLKKVLGE

-328 GKYYQIEFPMRQDD
+328 GKYYQIAFPIRQDD
-342 ESDSITMS
+342 ESDSSTMS

-359 TYLKSYGINIYNPEE
+359 TYLKSYGINIYDPEE

-391 ENTSHLMMGTKIAIQ
+391 ENTSRLMMGTKIAIQ

-417 AKYDNEGGSISGNGG
+417 IKYDNEGGSVSGNGG

-438 NHHILTLGEYLYSDP
+438 NHHILTLGERLYSDP
-453 GTDACISKVGE
+453 GTSVCISKVGE
-464 NEYILRGK
+464 NEYILRGQ
-472 NGAEDEGSPYNA
+472 NGAEIENSFVNTS
-484 LPWVDYRVSITSAG
+484 PWVDYRVSITSAG

-506 QGVEIEDLDIYK
+506 QGVEIEDLDIHT
-518 PCLINWQMANR
+518 PCLINWQMSNR
-529 KKTTQKEKEMHNE
+529 KETTQKEKEMYNE
-542 GTDIKWSKRIKNEG
+542 GTDIKWSKRIKNEE

>member
-71 SKQMEE
+71 AKQMEE

-176 DFCSENDISQ
+176 DFCSENDIS
-186 GQRYAG
+186 REEYFATAYAY
-192 VGAIDINQDD
+192 VGGIDTNQDD
-202 VPEYLMID
+202 VPEYLMISK
-210 THPGTVKIAS
+210 TPGTVKIAS
-220 YRENKLWKVPLTEDM
+220 YRESKLWEVPLTKTEKLCNQD
-235 SNVSL
+235 SVIS
-240 NDPFTL
+240 L
-246 AVSKDSSKIAFSKIT
+246 AVSKDNSKVTYINSSYNNN
-261 WSGSSMTSG
+261 GSIYYMNT
-270 EEVFRVYVYTFDKN
+270 FNFDKN
-284 SGFKL
+284 EGFVSDQTKTFQGEMEDVTADAEAYL
-289 DESKKIAHENND
+289 KKI
-301 GLDKKYYKKVLGE
+301 LGE
-314 GYYTISPNGENTET
+314 GYYTISPNDENTEVT
-328 GKYYQIEFPMRQDD
+328 KNFSFECSIKHPGEDD
-342 ESDSITMS
+342 LGNQGEA
-350 SDSVYYKYS
+350 YYKYS
-359 TYLKSYGINIYNPEE
+359 TYLKSYGINIYDPEE

-383 YIDYFSQE
+383 YIDYFSNE
-391 ENTSHLMMGTKIAIQ
+391 EHCRAIGRNASVSIQ
-406 DLNGDGIPEIL
+406 DLNEDGIPEIL
-417 AKYDNEGGSISGNGG
+417 IKYDDGEFEKNDGE
-432 IIYTFA
+432 IYTFA
-438 NHHILTLGEYLYSDP
+438 NHRVQSFDP
-453 GTDACISKVGE
+453 GTQWKSEKVECMSKEKDNTIVFRGARFLDNGFNYE
-464 NEYILRGK
+464 FPRVEYRLEVTK
-472 NGAEDEGSPYNA
+472 S
-484 LPWVDYRVSITSAG
+484 G
-498 FQIKEMVQ
+498 FFVKEMVECQ
-506 QGVEIEDLDIYK
+506 FSDEPDESKQF
-518 PCLINWQMANR
+518 INWEIAPYDEVKDRVNELDR
-529 KKTTQKEKEMHNE
+529 IKEN
-542 GTDIKWSKRIKNEG
+542 IKWSKRIKNEG

>member
-1 MKNMFNAKKG
+1 MKNVFNAKKG
-11 NAVRKDADNESTM
+11 NTVRKDADNESTM
-24 ALMELKKQTKKR
+24 ALMKLKKQTKKR

-45 VLLLGVGAMIW
+45 ALLLGMGAMIW

-71 SKQMEE
+71 AKQMEE

-125 RAKEDAEKALKM
+125 RAKEDAEKALEM
-137 SGGSISARMQLVRIK
+137 SGGNISARMQLVRIK

-157 TTASNSEDEEKVAA
+157 TTALNSEDEEKVAV

-186 GQRYAG
+186 GQAYAG
-192 VGAIDINQDD
+192 VGAIDINQDN

-220 YRENKLWKVPLTEDM
+220 YRENKLREVPLTEDM

-240 NDPFTL
+240 YDPFTL
-246 AVSKDSSKIAFSKIT
+246 AVSKDSSKIAFSKVT
-261 WSGSSMTSG
+261 WGDSSL
-270 EEVFRVYVYTFDKN
+270 VYVYTFDKN

-289 DESKKIAHENND
+289 DESKKIVNENND
-301 GLDKKYYKKVLGE
+301 DFDKKYLKKVLGE

-328 GKYYQIEFPMRQDD
+328 SKYYQIAFPIRQDD
-342 ESDSITMS
+342 ESDSSTMS

-359 TYLKSYGINIYNPEE
+359 TYLKSYGINIYDPEE

-391 ENTSHLMMGTKIAIQ
+391 ENTSRLMMGTKIAIQ

-417 AKYDNEGGSISGNGG
+417 IKYDNEGGSVSGNGG

-438 NHHILTLGEYLYSDP
+438 NHHILTLGERLYSDP

-464 NEYILRGK
+464 NEYILRGQ
-472 NGAEDEGSPYNA
+472 NGAEDEPSFVNTS
-484 LPWVDYRVSITSAG
+484 PWVDYRVSITSAG

-529 KKTTQKEKEMHNE
+529 KETTQKEKGMHNE

-556 SNVSDYIKANL
+556 SNVLDYIKANL

>member
-1 MKNMFNAKKG
+1 MQRNT
-11 NAVRKDADNESTM
+11 VRKDADNESTM

-36 NRMIIGIVL
+36 NRMIIGIAL
-45 VLLLGVGAMIW
+45 VLLLGVGAIIW

-71 SKQMEE
+71 AKQMEE

-118 SKSQDYA
+118 SKSQDYT
-125 RAKEDAEKALKM
+125 RAKEDAEKALEM

-186 GQRYAG
+186 GQAYAG
-192 VGAIDINQDD
+192 VGAVDINQDD

-220 YRENKLWKVPLTEDM
+220 YRENKLWEVPLTEDM

-240 NDPFTL
+240 YNPFTL
-246 AVSKDSSKIAFSKIT
+246 AASKDSSKIAFSKVT
-261 WSGSSMTSG
+261 WGDSSL
-270 EEVFRVYVYTFDKN
+270 VYVYTFDKN

-289 DESKKIAHENND
+289 DESKKIVNENND
-301 GLDKKYYKKVLGE
+301 DFDKKYLKKVLGE

-328 GKYYQIEFPMRQDD
+328 GKYYQIAFPIRQDD
-342 ESDSITMS
+342 ESDSSTMS

-359 TYLKSYGINIYNPEE
+359 TYLKSYGINIYDPEE

-391 ENTSHLMMGTKIAIQ
+391 ENTSRLMMGTKIAIQ

-417 AKYDNEGGSISGNGG
+417 IKYDNEGGSVSGNGG

-438 NHHILTLGEYLYSDP
+438 NHHILTLGERLYSDS

-464 NEYILRGK
+464 NEYILRGQ
-472 NGAEDEGSPYNA
+472 NGAEDEPSFVNTS
-484 LPWVDYRVSITSAG
+484 PWVDYRVSITSAG

-506 QGVEIEDLDIYK
+506 QGVEIEDLDIHT

-529 KKTTQKEKEMHNE
+529 KETTKKEKEMYNE
-542 GTDIKWSKRIKNEG
+542 GTDIKWSRRIKNEG
-556 SNVSDYIKANL
+556 SNVLDYIKANL

>member
-1 MKNMFNAKKG
+1 MKNVFNAKKG
-11 NAVRKDADNESTM
+11 NTVRKDADNESTM
-24 ALMELKKQTKKR
+24 ALMKLKKQTKKR

-45 VLLLGVGAMIW
+45 VLLLGMGAMIW

-71 SKQMEE
+71 AKQMEE

-125 RAKEDAEKALKM
+125 RAKEDAEKALEM

-186 GQRYAG
+186 GQAYAG

-220 YRENKLWKVPLTEDM
+220 YRENKLWEVPLTEDM

-240 NDPFTL
+240 HDPFTL
-246 AVSKDSSKIAFSKIT
+246 AVSKDSSKIAFSKVT
-261 WSGSSMTSG
+261 WGDLSL
-270 EEVFRVYVYTFDKN
+270 VYVYTFDKN

-289 DESKKIAHENND
+289 DESKKIVNENND
-301 GLDKKYYKKVLGE
+301 DFDKKYLKKVLGE

-328 GKYYQIEFPMRQDD
+328 GKYYQIAFPIRQDD
-342 ESDSITMS
+342 ESDSSTMS

-359 TYLKSYGINIYNPEE
+359 TYLKSYGINIYDPEE

-391 ENTSHLMMGTKIAIQ
+391 ENTSRLMMGTKIAIQ

-417 AKYDNEGGSISGNGG
+417 IKYDNEGGSVSGNGG

-438 NHHILTLGEYLYSDP
+438 NHHILTLGERLYSDP
-453 GTDACISKVGE
+453 GTSVCISKVGE
-464 NEYILRGK
+464 NEYILRGQ
-472 NGAEDEGSPYNA
+472 NGAEIENSFVNTS
-484 LPWVDYRVSITSAG
+484 PWVDYRVSITSAG

-506 QGVEIEDLDIYK
+506 QGVEIEDLDIHT
-518 PCLINWQMANR
+518 PCLINWQMSNR
-529 KKTTQKEKEMHNE
+529 KETTQKEKEMYNE

>member
-71 SKQMEE
+71 AKQMEE

-176 DFCSENDISQ
+176 DFCSENDIS
-186 GQRYAG
+186 REEYFATAYAY
-192 VGAIDINQDD
+192 VGGIDTNQDD
-202 VPEYLMID
+202 VPEYLMISK
-210 THPGTVKIAS
+210 TPGTVKIAS
-220 YRENKLWKVPLTEDM
+220 YRESKLWEVPLTKTEKLCNQD
-235 SNVSL
+235 SVIS
-240 NDPFTL
+240 L
-246 AVSKDSSKIAFSKIT
+246 AVSKDNSKVTYINSSYNNN
-261 WSGSSMTSG
+261 GSIYYMNT
-270 EEVFRVYVYTFDKN
+270 FNFDKN
-284 SGFKL
+284 EGFVSDQTKTFQGEMEDVTADAEAYL
-289 DESKKIAHENND
+289 KKI
-301 GLDKKYYKKVLGE
+301 LGE
-314 GYYTISPNGENTET
+314 GYYTISPNDENTEVT
-328 GKYYQIEFPMRQDD
+328 KNFSFECSIKHPGEDD
-342 ESDSITMS
+342 LGNQGEA
-350 SDSVYYKYS
+350 YYKYS
-359 TYLKSYGINIYNPEE
+359 TYLKSYGINIYDPEE

-383 YIDYFSQE
+383 YIDYFSNE
-391 ENTSHLMMGTKIAIQ
+391 EHCRAIGRNASVSIQ
-406 DLNGDGIPEIL
+406 DLNEDGIPEIL
-417 AKYDNEGGSISGNGG
+417 IKYDDGEFEKNDGE
-432 IIYTFA
+432 IYTFA
-438 NHHILTLGEYLYSDP
+438 NHRVQSFDP
-453 GTDACISKVGE
+453 GTQWKSEKVECMSKEKDNTIVFRGARFLDNGFNYE
-464 NEYILRGK
+464 FPRVEYRLEVTK
-472 NGAEDEGSPYNA
+472 S
-484 LPWVDYRVSITSAG
+484 G
-498 FQIKEMVQ
+498 FFVKEMVECQ
-506 QGVEIEDLDIYK
+506 FSDEPDESKQF
-518 PCLINWQMANR
+518 INWEIAPYDEVKDR
-529 KKTTQKEKEMHNE
+529 VTELDRIKEN
-542 GTDIKWSKRIKNEG
+542 IKWSKRIKNEG